1 MLYDIMKIIQDERR
15 KYMENQN
22 NEQQKKIN
30 EELYSFFSNFI
41 TEGKVYKEK
50 EVAPGF
56 FVKLRALT
64 TEEIIEAESVIL
76 NATDNLIVADIGARI
91 RSCSILSFAI
101 ETIGNKEI
109 YTQEE
114 LTEATEEAKNSATY
128 KRAAMYNNLLKLP
141 PQLLSKIYEL
151 YLEAVREQ
159 NTLYQ
164 NPEKIEE
171 QSENFSNPPS
181 DI

>member
-1 MLYDIMKIIQDERR
+1 MEEIKIS
-15 KYMENQN
+15 
-22 NEQQKKIN
+22 EQQKKIN

-41 TEGKVYKEK
+41 SKGKVYKEG

-64 TEEIIEAESVIL
+64 TEEIIEAESVIIS
-76 NATDNLIVADIGARI
+76 ATDNLIVADIGARI

-101 ETIGNKEI
+101 EVIGEKEI

-114 LTEATEEAKNSATY
+114 LMGATEEDKNNATY
-128 KRAAMYNNLLKLP
+128 KRAALYNNLLKLP
-141 PQLLSKIYEL
+141 PQLLSKIYEM
-151 YLEAVREQ
+151 YLSAVREQ
-159 NTLYQ
+159 NQLYQ
-164 NPEKIEE
+164 NPKDIEDK
-171 QSENFSNPPS
+171 SENFSNPPS